1 MKIAEVSAR
10 PPQLV
15 QQLVEVWQRSVQAT
29 HLFLSAPEIAAI
41 RTYVPQALC
50 GVEHLIV
57 AQDESG
63 TPVGFMGVQ
72 ENRLEMLF
80 LDPEARGQGLGARL
94 LCLGMEQYGVSEL
107 TVNEQNPAAAGFYR
121 HMGFAVYRRSELD
134 EQGGPY
140 PILYMRR
147 GKALLGIA
155 LRSARQNSFY
165 SYGVQAC
172 FVLYCIHI
180 FINGKAESYHVSA
193 RR

>member
-15 QQLVEVWQRSVQAT
+15 QQLVEVWQRS
-29 HLFLSAPEIAAI
+29 
-41 RTYVPQALC
+41 
-50 GVEHLIV
+50 
-57 AQDESG
+57 DESG

-147 GKALLGIA
+147 G
-155 LRSARQNSFY
+155 
-165 SYGVQAC
+165 
-172 FVLYCIHI
+172 
-180 FINGKAESYHVSA
+180 
-193 RR
+193 

>member
-29 HLFLSAPEIAAI
+29 HLFLSVPEIAAI

-63 TPVGFMGVQ
+63 TPIGFMSVQ
-72 ENRLEMLF
+72 ENRL

-94 LCLGMEQYGVSEL
+94 LCLGMEQYREL

-121 HMGFAVYRRSELD
+121 HMGFTVYRRSELD

-147 GKALLGIA
+147 G
-155 LRSARQNSFY
+155 
-165 SYGVQAC
+165 
-172 FVLYCIHI
+172 
-180 FINGKAESYHVSA
+180 
-193 RR
+193 

>member
-29 HLFLSAPEIAAI
+29 HLFLSVPELAAI

-63 TPVGFMGVQ
+63 TPIGFMSVQ
-72 ENRLEMLF
+72 ENRL

-94 LCLGMEQYGVSEL
+94 LCLGMEQYSEL

-147 GKALLGIA
+147 G
-155 LRSARQNSFY
+155 
-165 SYGVQAC
+165 
-172 FVLYCIHI
+172 
-180 FINGKAESYHVSA
+180 
-193 RR
+193 

>member
-80 LDPEARGQGLGARL
+80 LDPAVRGKGLGKQL
-94 LCLGMEQYGVSEL
+94 LQYGVQHYGIREV
-107 TVNEQNPAAAGFYR
+107 TVNEQNPQAVGFYA
-121 HMGFAVYRRSELD
+121 HMGFVTYKRTDRD
-134 EQGGPY
+134 EEGGPY
-140 PILYMRR
+140 PLLYMR
-147 GKALLGIA
+147 LP
-155 LRSARQNSFY
+155 
-165 SYGVQAC
+165 
-172 FVLYCIHI
+172 
-180 FINGKAESYHVSA
+180 
-193 RR
+193 

>member
-29 HLFLSAPEIAAI
+29 HLFLSAPEVAAI

-63 TPVGFMGVQ
+63 TPIGFMSVQ
-72 ENRLEMLF
+72 ENRL

-94 LCLGMEQYGVSEL
+94 LCLGMEQYSEL

-147 GKALLGIA
+147 G
-155 LRSARQNSFY
+155 
-165 SYGVQAC
+165 
-172 FVLYCIHI
+172 
-180 FINGKAESYHVSA
+180 
-193 RR
+193 

>member
-63 TPVGFMGVQ
+63 TPIGFMGVQ
-72 ENRLEMLF
+72 ENRL
-80 LDPEARGQGLGARL
+80 LDPEARGQGLGAVPWH
-94 LCLGMEQYGVSEL
+94 G
-107 TVNEQNPAAAGFYR
+107 
-121 HMGFAVYRRSELD
+121 AVRRE
-134 EQGGPY
+134 
-140 PILYMRR
+140 
-147 GKALLGIA
+147 
-155 LRSARQNSFY
+155 
-165 SYGVQAC
+165 
-172 FVLYCIHI
+172 
-180 FINGKAESYHVSA
+180 
-193 RR
+193 